1 MDKCI
6 SNANIFADLNFSID
20 MFDIFKTISSTTRII
35 FQAITYRVPYR
46 NCLFENSTNEL
57 NKKIILK
64 SQKIDSSN
72 SFCKNKYNLFN
83 KIQKVVYTI
92 FAFKDNTSKRREN
105 YLMKKV
111 VIIELN

>member
-6 SNANIFADLNFSID
+6 SNENIFADLNFSID

-35 FQAITYRVPYR
+35 FQAITCRVPYR
-46 NCLFENSTNEL
+46 NCLFENSTNDL

-72 SFCKNKYNLFN
+72 SFCK
-83 KIQKVVYTI
+83 IQNAIYTI

-105 YLMKKV
+105 YVMKKI